1 MIILQDDLTSARIQA
16 IAVTVG
22 LFTFVSVGLAACL
35 ALAVGAFYLVVS
47 FVLLLFQ
54 AVGEV
59 FSGLA
64 VAWVGADP
72 VLKLLLLGLAVYGGY
87 CFYRCKRGGK
97 YA

>member
-1 MIILQDDLTSARIQA
+1 MMIPQDLTDARVQA

-54 AVGEV
+54 AIGEV
-59 FSGLA
+59 FSSLVA
-64 VAWVGADP
+64 AWVGADP
-72 VLKLLLLGLAVYGGY
+72 VLKLLFLGLAVSGGY
-87 CFYRCKRGGK
+87 RLYRYKGGGK